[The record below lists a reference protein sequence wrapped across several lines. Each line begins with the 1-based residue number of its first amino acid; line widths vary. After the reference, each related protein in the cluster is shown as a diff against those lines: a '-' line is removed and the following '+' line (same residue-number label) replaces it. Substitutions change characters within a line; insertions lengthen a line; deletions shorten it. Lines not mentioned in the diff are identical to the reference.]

1 FISNTGSDVHF
12 LRRLVS
18 LFLGPLAS
26 AYCFV
31 AALLVA
37 AALRQRLRL
46 LVPLCALIF
55 VALLFT
61 FSRSSLL
68 ALAAGFVV
76 LAYVLRRWG
85 AACAAAPAPP
95 GSPPRGAPLPPPPP
109 PGGRAQPGA
118 RPHPPPP

>member
-46 LVPLCALIF
+46 LIPLCALIF
-55 VALLFT
+55 AGLLFT

-76 LAYVLRRWG
+76 LAYVLREWWPV
-85 AACAAAPAPP
+85 AAAVATLAVSVAWVHVFPHVAPE
-95 GSPPRGAPLPPPPP
+95 GKW
-109 PGGRAQPGA
+109 
-118 RPHPPPP
+118 